1 MPGEVTTLLRR
12 WNDGDRAALDAVLP
26 LVYAD
31 LRRVARRSLAS
42 ERGDH
47 TLQPTALVHEVF
59 LRLVE
64 ARTVAWQDRVHFFAT
79 AAGMLR
85 RLLVDHA
92 RRRRAAKRGGGA
104 VASTDSI
111 ELAGRGGVNV
121 EEVLDLNDALDRLT
135 AIDPNRGRVVE
146 LRYFAGLTLEET
158 AQALDTSLA
167 TVKRDWTAARAW
179 LYRELRDRPGRQG

>member
-1 MPGEVTTLLRR
+1 MGEVTTLLRR

-31 LRRVARRSLAS
+31 LRRVARRSIGS
-42 ERGDH
+42 ERGGH

-59 LRLVE
+59 LRLVN
-64 ARTVAWQDRVHFFAT
+64 ARGIVWQDRVHFFAA

-85 RLLVDHA
+85 RILVDHA
-92 RRRRAAKRGGGA
+92 RRRRAAKRGNGAAPAPISVELVGRGA
-104 VASTDSI
+104 VNA
-111 ELAGRGGVNV
+111 
-121 EEVLDLNDALDRLT
+121 EEVLDLNDALERLE
-135 AIDPNRGRVVE
+135 AIDPDRSRVVE

-158 AQALDTSLA
+158 AEALGVSLA

-179 LYRELRDRPGRQG
+179 LYRELHG